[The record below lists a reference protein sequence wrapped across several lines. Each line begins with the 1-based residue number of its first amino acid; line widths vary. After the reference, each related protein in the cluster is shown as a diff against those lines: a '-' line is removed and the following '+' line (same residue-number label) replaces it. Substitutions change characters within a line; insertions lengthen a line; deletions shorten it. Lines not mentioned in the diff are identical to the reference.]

1 MRRIRILV
9 VEEHPLFRAG
19 LVYWIRQQDR
29 LTCCGE
35 VGSSAEFQSAINQL
49 NPEVILMELDRKE
62 ADGFEWLRTLKNQY
76 RQVRVLVLSH
86 LDETVYAH
94 RALKAGARGFLM
106 KSAEND
112 DLMTAIQEV
121 VDGDIYLSPHLV
133 GGILREIFPIKAS
146 EGQVESLSNREM
158 QVFQLL
164 GEGCNSDEIGRRL
177 RIRPKTVDTYREHLK
192 EKLQLSDGRALLR
205 AATVWSESG
214 RLDVLPTTLQVFTQQ

>member
-1 MRRIRILV
+1 M

-19 LVYWIRQQDR
+19 LVHWIRQQDR

-35 VGSSAEFQSAINQL
+35 ASSTAEFRLAIDSL
-49 NPEVILMELDRKE
+49 NPEVVLMELDRKE
-62 ADGFEWLRTLKNQY
+62 GDGFEWLKTLKSQY
-76 RQVRVLVLSH
+76 REVRVLVLSH

-106 KSAEND
+106 KSVENNN
-112 DLMTAIQEV
+112 LLVAIQEV
-121 VDGDIYLSPHLV
+121 ADGDIYLSPHLV
-133 GGILREIFPIKAS
+133 GGILKEIFPIKAS
-146 EGQVESLSNREM
+146 GGQVDSLSNREM

-214 RLDVLPTTLQVFTQQ
+214 RLVNWPSTIQIRREGC